1 MVPGLLVSCTRIPLK
16 LVCTI
21 QLYIGLIEESGLE
34 TRYGVIIGQA
44 NPNTFEFNI
53 ADPETRPVNYEYV
66 QIELEEQLPGGTRRV
81 DVLGQVKA
89 LFSRHPFYDQRTT
102 PGAVWKQQ
110 ELGVGEELLQ
120 IVASVKILGYIHD
133 EGGRREVR
141 RPRSP
146 PLPGTPVH
154 RASDGLLRQLFS
166 VEEES
171 LPLSVGHLLHRE
183 GIAVPVSGRE
193 LHRHTAVLAMTRYG
207 KSYFAGRVIEE
218 LLRQG
223 ATVLVIDA
231 HGDYANMTQDSEGR
245 LHDYFHDK
253 VTVYRPE
260 AAETFEAPHA
270 VPLRLSVSGCSF
282 QELRALARITGSLQ
296 TILLRRAIRRAA
308 SENPVYTLDDIID
321 KLEEMMGAEKA
332 EGQDRIA
339 RIIMRLEDLGRRG
352 IFTEGDVDVRRFF
365 RPQHMS
371 DVFLSGMTDYVQDV
385 VVGMLLRR
393 IWDSKF
399 RKEPWARLPVF
410 IFVEEAHRFAAPPDE
425 GGGKFSR
432 DILARIAA
440 EGAKFGVFLTVIS
453 QRPRRLDP
461 DILANCSNL
470 AILRV
475 VNSQDQRTIQ
485 AASESFSEDLLA
497 DLPALEQGEA
507 VLVGPFVPVPVM
519 VRTSTRETRH
529 GGRTP
534 DIYGLLREAR
544 DRVEA
549 EKEREG
555 FRLH

>member
-1 MVPGLLVSCTRIPLK
+1 
-16 LVCTI
+16 
-21 QLYIGLIEESGLE
+21 LE
-34 TRYGVIIGQA
+34 TKYGVIIGQA
-44 NPNTFEFNI
+44 EPGSFEFNI
-53 ADPETRPVNYEYV
+53 ADPGVRPVIYEYV

-81 DVLGQVKA
+81 DVLGQVKR

-120 IVASVKILGYIHD
+120 VIAFVKVLGYIYD
-133 EGGRREVR
+133 DAGRREVR

-154 RASDGLLRQLFS
+154 RASDDLLRQLFS
-166 VEEES
+166 IDEED
-171 LPLSVGHLLHRE
+171 LPLSVGHLLHRSS
-183 GIAVPVSGRE
+183 IPVPISGKE
-193 LHRHTAVLAMTRYG
+193 LHRHTAILAMTRYG

-218 LLRQG
+218 LIRKG

-231 HGDYANMTQDSEGR
+231 HGDYANMTQDPEGR
-245 LHDYFHDK
+245 LHDFFHDR
-253 VTVYRPE
+253 VTVYRP
-260 AAETFEAPHA
+260 ASAEGFEAPH
-270 VPLRLSVSGCSF
+270 VEPLHLSVSGCSF
-282 QELRALARITGSLQ
+282 AELRALSRITGSLQ
-296 TILLRRAIRRAA
+296 TILLRRAIRATRA
-308 SENPVYTLDDIID
+308 ENPVYTVDDIIN
-321 KLEEMMGAEKA
+321 KLDDMMAGEKA
-332 EGQDRIA
+332 DGQERIA

-352 IFTEGDVDVRRFF
+352 IFSEGDVDVSRFF
-365 RPQHMS
+365 RPMHMS
-371 DVFLSGMTDYVQDV
+371 DIFLSGMTDYVQDV
-385 VVGMLLRR
+385 IVGMLLRR
-393 IWDSKF
+393 IFDAKF
-399 RKEPWARLPVF
+399 RKEPWARLPIF
-410 IFVEEAHRFAAPPDE
+410 IFVEEAHRFAAPADE
-425 GGGKFSR
+425 GGSKFSR

-485 AASESFSEDLLA
+485 AASESFSEDLLG

-507 VLVGPFVPVPVM
+507 VLVGPYVPVPVM
-519 VRTSTRETRH
+519 IRTETRETRH

-534 DIYGLLREAR
+534 DITGLLREAR

-549 EKEREG
+549 EKEKES
-555 FRLH
+555 FKLH